1 MMTYGYIRFSTSQ
14 QEETQQ
20 MFALKEYATQ
30 RGLTIDA
37 FEKDEGVS
45 GGVSYKDRKLYGL
58 IQMMGEGDTLIT
70 TEISR
75 LGRSMSDLNK
85 LVNDEFVPRK
95 IRLIVAKMGLDLNC
109 SNLSA
114 VDQMIIFAFGFSAQ
128 LEKEMIQQRT
138 QSALDAR
145 KETLKREGGFF
156 SKNGNWTTHLGPP
169 KGFDPVVGRQAAAM
183 LANKKSREW
192 REASPLYSWVTI
204 QVLKHRPRKEIL
216 AEAADLYK
224 KNPKEYGTREGAMLS
239 KGILS
244 KWVREIEREI

>member
-1 MMTYGYIRFSTSQ
+1 MTYGYIRFSTSQ

-20 MFALKEYATQ
+20 MFALNEYATL

-58 IQMMGEGDTLIT
+58 IKQMKEGDTLIT

-85 LVNDEFVPRK
+85 LVNDELVPRK

-109 SNLSA
+109 SNLTA
-114 VDQMIIFAFGFSAQ
+114 VDQMIIYAFGFSAQ

-145 KETLKREGGFF
+145 KETLKSEGGFF
-156 SKNGNWTTHLGPP
+156 SKSGNWVTHLGKP
-169 KGFDPVVGRQAAAM
+169 KGYAMSEARRAAYAV
-183 LANKKSREW
+183 ANKKSRAW
-192 REASPLYSWVTI
+192 RDSSSLYSWVTI
-204 QVLKHRPRKEIL
+204 QVLKGRPRKEIL
-216 AEAADLYK
+216 AEAEELYN
-224 KNPKEYGTREGAMLS
+224 KNPEKYGTREGKVLS

-244 KWVREIEREI
+244 AWVKEIQRL